1 MGRFEVMTVS
11 GDITLQQIDASGNVH
26 IESSSGNIQLQIA
39 VRVVC
44 RLRLYEFVVFNIV
57 GGS

>member
-39 VRVVC
+39 VRVV
-44 RLRLYEFVVFNIV
+44 
-57 GGS
+57 